1 MSSVYIFFFFFLEL
15 FRGLPWT
22 VTSLF
27 LLKSKSK
34 KRQMKRRSWKS
45 FLSSFYAFLYEMAVM
60 SDQYFNQNEP
70 KSYFKIS
77 LYISLNSDVIIWR
90 WCWQQL
96 NGESDRGMNL
106 LLSFT
111 SLSVTSPPRQRCARS
126 FMSFTDVQY
135 VGTQVQ
141 VNKTEWMKWTKIV
154 FFMFDCS
161 NSKCPY

>member
-1 MSSVYIFFFFFLEL
+1 MSSVYIFFFWSFSEVFL
-15 FRGLPWT
+15 GLSRHYFYWK
-22 VTSLF
+22 V
-27 LLKSKSK
+27 KAK